1 MEQLTSNNWLLILT
15 VGAIV
20 VALIVWL
27 VYRNLKDEKK
37 LEENMNDPKRDFNEN
52 DTENEV

>member
-1 MEQLTSNNWLLILT
+1 MEQLTSNNWLLILA
-15 VGAIV
+15 VGATV

-37 LEENMNDPKRDFNEN
+37 LEENMNDPKRDFHKVDE
-52 DTENEV
+52 ENEV

>member
-1 MEQLTSNNWLLILT
+1 MEQLTSNNWLLILA

-37 LEENMNDPKRDFNEN
+37 LEENMNDPKRDFHKVDE
-52 DTENEV
+52 ENEV